1 MVKDV
6 DHQVAATTTHEAL
19 LETIRH
25 FRPRAPSPVAERLDT
40 AVALDD
46 GTGQPWTV
54 RIRRGHL
61 SLRRG
66 RLRRV
71 ETTIISDPLTLIG
84 IIRGTRCGVEA
95 FLRGRLRVRGN
106 LSLALKLDGLF
117 DRGDGDPRRPRPG
130 RATAAGVDTFYLE
143 AGRGPTVILLHGL
156 GATNSSMLTL
166 LWDLAQDH
174 HVIAPDLPG
183 FGDSGKPMRPYHAAF
198 FARWLD
204 DLMEE
209 LGIDQAHLVG
219 NSMGGRIAIET
230 ALRYP
235 HRVSRMVLLAPSMAF
250 RRFRQ
255 AVPLVRW
262 LPAEAAALPLR
273 APRFQVHQTLRLLFS
288 RPERVRETW
297 YEAAVDEFTR
307 IFRSPRGRVA
317 FFSAARQ
324 IYLEQPFGPRG
335 FWRRVRKLDRPAL
348 FIWGDRDWL
357 VPHRFSR
364 HVQATVLQA
373 ESMVLD
379 DCGHVPQFEFPDLT
393 GALTRRFLGRSELSE
408 AEEPTAG

>member
-1 MVKDV
+1 MRDPSGT
-6 DHQVAATTTHEAL
+6 ATTHEAL

-25 FRPRAPSPVAERLDT
+25 FRPQAPSPVAARLDT

-54 RIRRGHL
+54 RIRKGRL

-66 RLRRV
+66 LLRRV
-71 ETTIISDPLTLIG
+71 ETTIVSDPLTLIG
-84 IIRGTRCGVEA
+84 VIRGTRCGVEA

-117 DRGDGDPRRPRPG
+117 DRGTGDARRPRPG
-130 RATAAGVDTFYLE
+130 RAMAAGIDTFYLE

-156 GATNSSMLTL
+156 GATNSSMLTT

-183 FGDSGKPMRPYHAAF
+183 FGDSSKPMRPYHPAF

-204 DLMEE
+204 DFMEE
-209 LGIDQAHLVG
+209 LGIDRAHLIG
-219 NSMGGRIAIET
+219 NSMGGRISIEA

-235 HRVSRMVLLAPSMAF
+235 HRVDRMVLLAPSMAF

-262 LPAEAAALPLR
+262 LPAETAVLPLR
-273 APRFQVHQTLRLLFS
+273 APRFQVHQTLRLLFAHPS
-288 RPERVRETW
+288 RVRETW

-307 IFRSPRGRVA
+307 TFRSPRGRVA

-335 FWRRVRKLDRPAL
+335 FWRRVRRLERPAL
-348 FIWGDRDWL
+348 FVWGDRDWL
-357 VPHRFSR
+357 VPARFAR
-364 HVQATVLQA
+364 HVQASVPQA
-373 ESMVLD
+373 ECIVLD
-379 DCGHVPQFEFPDLT
+379 DCGHVPQFELPEITNQL
-393 GALTRRFLGRSELSE
+393 ARNFLGRERLADRAVPS
-408 AEEPTAG
+408 AR